1 MMDKTGQ
8 NPRELPENSYAIYQ
22 LKPEPRYHSLR
33 FASLSELRSLGQR
46 DGNFANAAHSVTES
60 RYDLVYSS
68 ALSPA
73 LAANRTPEAILEGLY
88 TRFNLN
94 RPDDFHGHSLS
105 VSDVIALNLNGKME
119 CYYTDSFG
127 FYKLPAFLE
136 HESALKN
143 AEMMLEDDY
152 NMIDGIVNNGPKE
165 ERAEKSSA
173 SRLLNDHDKPAS
185 SHIRSRSLSRNDPER

>member
-8 NPRELPENSYAIYQ
+8 NPRELPENGFAIYQ
-22 LKPEPRYHSLR
+22 LKPDPRYHSLR
-33 FASLSELRSLGQR
+33 FASLSELHSLGQR

-94 RPDDFHGHSLS
+94 RPDDFRGHSLS
-105 VSDVIALNLNGKME
+105 VSDVIALSLNGQTE

-136 HESALKN
+136 RENALKN

>member
-8 NPRELPENSYAIYQ
+8 TPHELPENGFAIFQ
-22 LKPEPRYHSLR
+22 LKPDPQYHSLR
-33 FASLSELRSLGQR
+33 FASLSELRSLNR
-46 DGNFANAAHSVTES
+46 RESNPEDAALGVTES
-60 RYDLVYSS
+60 RYDIVYSG

-88 TRFNLN
+88 ARFNLN
-94 RPDDFHGHSLS
+94 RPDDFRGHSLS
-105 VSDVIALNLNGKME
+105 VSDVIALNLNGQTE

-127 FYKLPAFLE
+127 FYKLPSFLE
-136 HESALKN
+136 RENALKN

-165 ERAEKSSA
+165 ERAEKFSA

-185 SHIRSRSLSRNDPER
+185 SHIRSRSISRNDPER

>member
-8 NPRELPENSYAIYQ
+8 TPRELPENSFAIYQ
-22 LKPEPRYHSLR
+22 LKPDPQYHSLR
-33 FASLSELRSLGQR
+33 FASLSELRSIGQR
-46 DGNFANAAHSVTES
+46 EGSDAEPALGVTES
-60 RYDLVYSS
+60 RYDLVYSGG
-68 ALSPA
+68 LSSA

-94 RPDDFHGHSLS
+94 RPDDFRGHSLS
-105 VSDVIALNLNGKME
+105 VSDVIALNQGGKTE

-136 HESALKN
+136 HENALKN

-165 ERAEKSSA
+165 ERAAKFSA
-173 SRLLNDHDKPAS
+173 PRLLNDHDKPAS
-185 SHIRSRSLSRNDPER
+185 SHIRSRSISRNDPER

>member
-8 NPRELPENSYAIYQ
+8 NPCELPENGFAIYQ
-22 LKPEPRYHSLR
+22 LKPDPQYLSLR
-33 FASLSELRSLGQR
+33 FASLSELRSLNR
-46 DGNFANAAHSVTES
+46 REDNPEDAAFGVTEN
-60 RYDLVYSS
+60 RYTLVYSDV
-68 ALSPA
+68 LSPA
-73 LAANRTPEAILEGLY
+73 LASCKTPESILEGLY

-94 RPDDFHGHSLS
+94 RPDDFRGHSLS
-105 VSDVIALNLNGKME
+105 VSDVIALNQGGKTE

-136 HESALKN
+136 RENALKN

-165 ERAEKSSA
+165 ERAEKFST

-185 SHIRSRSLSRNDPER
+185 SHIRSRSISRNDPER

>member
-1 MMDKTGQ
+1 MMDKTSQ
-8 NPRELPENSYAIYQ
+8 NPRELPENGFAIYQ
-22 LKPEPRYHSLR
+22 LKPDPQYHRLR
-33 FASLSELRSLGQR
+33 FASLSELRSIDRREGNHADAALG
-46 DGNFANAAHSVTES
+46 VTES

-94 RPDDFHGHSLS
+94 CPDDFRGHSLS
-105 VSDVIALNLNGKME
+105 VSDVIALNLNGQTE

-136 HESALKN
+136 HKNALKN
-143 AEMMLEDDY
+143 AEMMIEDDY
-152 NMIDGIVNNGPKE
+152 NMIDGIINNDVKEAQRAHSREQKTTLSTPAPTIKPKKQE
-165 ERAEKSSA
+165 MER
-173 SRLLNDHDKPAS
+173 
-185 SHIRSRSLSRNDPER
+185 

>member
-8 NPRELPENSYAIYQ
+8 NSHELPENGFAIFQ
-22 LKPEPRYHSLR
+22 LKPDPQYHSLR
-33 FASLSELRSLGQR
+33 FASLSELRSLNR
-46 DGNFANAAHSVTES
+46 REGNPEDAAFGVTEN
-60 RYDLVYSS
+60 RYNLVYSGV
-68 ALSPA
+68 LSPA
-73 LAANRTPEAILEGLY
+73 LASCRTPEAILEGLY

-94 RPDDFHGHSLS
+94 RPEDFRGHSLS
-105 VSDVIALNLNGKME
+105 VSDVIALNLNGQTE

-136 HESALKN
+136 HENALKN

-165 ERAEKSSA
+165 GHQAHSREQKAVHSTPVPTIKPKKHEMER
-173 SRLLNDHDKPAS
+173 
-185 SHIRSRSLSRNDPER
+185 

>member
-1 MMDKTGQ
+1 MTDKTGQ
-8 NPRELPENSYAIYQ
+8 NPRELPENGYAIYQ
-22 LKPEPRYHSLR
+22 LKPDPQYHSLR
-33 FASLSELRSLGQR
+33 FSSLSELRSLNR
-46 DGNFANAAHSVTES
+46 REGNPEDAALGVTES
-60 RYDLVYSS
+60 RYDLVYSG

-94 RPDDFHGHSLS
+94 RPDDFRGHSLS
-105 VSDVIALNLNGKME
+105 VSDVIALNLNGQME

-136 HESALKN
+136 HENALKN

-152 NMIDGIVNNGPKE
+152 NMIDGIVNNNVKEAQRAHSREQKAADIPSVPTIKPKKHE
-165 ERAEKSSA
+165 MER
-173 SRLLNDHDKPAS
+173 
-185 SHIRSRSLSRNDPER
+185 

>member
-8 NPRELPENSYAIYQ
+8 NPRELPENGYAVYQ
-22 LKPEPRYHSLR
+22 LKPDPRYHSLR
-33 FASLSELRSLGQR
+33 FASLSELRSLSR
-46 DGNFANAAHSVTES
+46 REGNLTDAALGVTES
-60 RYDLVYSS
+60 RYDLVYTG
-68 ALSPA
+68 ALSPT
-73 LAANRTPEAILEGLY
+73 LAAHRTPEAILEGLY

-105 VSDVIALNLNGKME
+105 VSDVIALNLNGQTE

-136 HESALKN
+136 RENALKN

-185 SHIRSRSLSRNDPER
+185 SHIRSRNLSRNDPER

>member
-8 NPRELPENSYAIYQ
+8 NPRELPENGFAIYQ
-22 LKPEPRYHSLR
+22 LKPDPQYHSLR
-33 FASLSELRSLGQR
+33 FASLSELHSLGQR

-94 RPDDFHGHSLS
+94 RPDDFRGHSLS

-119 CYYTDSFG
+119 CYYT
-127 FYKLPAFLE
+127 A
-136 HESALKN
+136 
-143 AEMMLEDDY
+143 MMREATSHVL
-152 NMIDGIVNNGPKE
+152 ITPLRRFPSGWQLQQSTLRPSG
-165 ERAEKSSA
+165 
-173 SRLLNDHDKPAS
+173 SRLMQPEPKLGDPSCRK
-185 SHIRSRSLSRNDPER
+185 RSCEPKAHGWLSWTLH

>member
-8 NPRELPENSYAIYQ
+8 NPRELPENGFAIYQ
-22 LKPEPRYHSLR
+22 LKPDPRYHSLR
-33 FASLSELRSLGQR
+33 FASLSELRSLSR
-46 DGNFANAAHSVTES
+46 KKGNHADAALGVTES
-60 RYDLVYSS
+60 RYDLVYTG
-68 ALSPA
+68 ALSPT
-73 LAANRTPEAILEGLY
+73 LAAHRTPEAILEGLY

-105 VSDVIALNLNGKME
+105 LSDVIALNLNGKME

-136 HESALKN
+136 HENALKN

-152 NMIDGIVNNGPKE
+152 NMIDGIVNNDVKE
-165 ERAEKSSA
+165 AQRTHSRDQKTTLSTPAPAIKTKTQEMER
-173 SRLLNDHDKPAS
+173 
-185 SHIRSRSLSRNDPER
+185 

>member
-1 MMDKTGQ
+1 MI
-8 NPRELPENSYAIYQ
+8 PPS
-22 LKPEPRYHSLR
+22 
-33 FASLSELRSLGQR
+33 
-46 DGNFANAAHSVTES
+46 
-60 RYDLVYSS
+60 
-68 ALSPA
+68 
-73 LAANRTPEAILEGLY
+73 
-88 TRFNLN
+88 NLN
-94 RPDDFHGHSLS
+94 RPDDFRGHSLS
-105 VSDVIALNLNGKME
+105 LSDVIALNLNGQME

-136 HESALKN
+136 HENALKN

>member
-8 NPRELPENSYAIYQ
+8 NPHELPENGYAIYQ
-22 LKPEPRYHSLR
+22 LKPDPQYHSLR
-33 FASLSELRSLGQR
+33 FASLSELRSLGR
-46 DGNFANAAHSVTES
+46 REGNHADAALGVTES
-60 RYDLVYSS
+60 RYDIVYSDV
-68 ALSPA
+68 LSPA
-73 LAANRTPEAILEGLY
+73 LASCKTPESILEGLY

-94 RPDDFHGHSLS
+94 RPDDFRGHSLS
-105 VSDVIALNLNGKME
+105 VSDVIALNQGGKTE

-136 HESALKN
+136 RENALKN

-152 NMIDGIVNNGPKE
+152 NMIDGILNNGPKE

-185 SHIRSRSLSRNDPER
+185 SHIRSRSLSRNDPDR

>member
-33 FASLSELRSLGQR
+33 FASLSELRSLSR
-46 DGNFANAAHSVTES
+46 KKGNHADAALGVTES
-60 RYDLVYSS
+60 RYDLVYTG
-68 ALSPA
+68 ALSPT
-73 LAANRTPEAILEGLY
+73 LAAHRTPEAILEGLY

-94 RPDDFHGHSLS
+94 RPDDFRGHSLS
-105 VSDVIALNLNGKME
+105 VSDVIAFNLNGQTE

-136 HESALKN
+136 HENALKN

-152 NMIDGIVNNGPKE
+152 NMIDGIVNNDVKE
-165 ERAEKSSA
+165 AQRAHSRDQKTTLSTPAPTIKTKTQEMER
-173 SRLLNDHDKPAS
+173 
-185 SHIRSRSLSRNDPER
+185 